1 MFRVRTEYSTGL
13 LGYIPGVK
21 ILIMKLKEMIIATEL
36 ELFCTKDEILT
47 MYANTV
53 DFGSNAFGIKTAAKT
68 YFNTTPAQLK
78 TEEAA
83 VLVGLLKATSAYN
96 PKSNPRNALQR
107 RNVVLHNMYT
117 TAAFREKHTT
127 TSKPSPSNSNSVS
140 RALMTAMPSTSAKQW
155 QKK

>member
-1 MFRVRTEYSTGL
+1 
-13 LGYIPGVK
+13 
-21 ILIMKLKEMIIATEL
+21 MIIATEL

-96 PKSNPRNALQR
+96 PQEQSAQCFATSQR
-107 RNVVLHNMYT
+107 R
-117 TAAFREKHTT
+117 AAQYVHTRQPFERSIRPPQSQAHRTQIQCRE
-127 TSKPSPSNSNSVS
+127 
-140 RALMTAMPSTSAKQW
+140 RL
-155 QKK
+155 